1 MTDRMILGEDAIFS
15 TDSNL
20 TGINNNA
27 IIVGSSGSGK
37 TMSYIEPRLLDTEK
51 SSLVVTLTKRRLV
64 QKYKAMFKAKGYK
77 VYDLDFVH
85 PASADIAYDP
95 LAYVTSYADVRFLAD
110 SIVKANPR
118 KDQSHADPY
127 WDESASSLL
136 CALIFYTLTT
146 KEDPTFAD
154 VLELNDR
161 ITLKGGSDMDGY
173 SLDSEFDALERK
185 VPNHPAV
192 TCWKT
197 FRATPPRTAGCIFSS
212 LNCELDSIFT
222 SDIREMIAKKPTVD
236 IERIAKEKSVLFIT
250 SSPVNPSLHQFIG
263 AFYSCLFK
271 TLFEFAEECPD
282 GKLPIPV
289 HVLCDDF
296 ATGCRVNQFEDLI
309 SIFREKQISATI
321 LVQSESQLETMYG
334 SDATTTII
342 NNSDTYVY
350 VGGNDLRTARNI
362 SERLNVPLDEVLY
375 MPVGQ
380 AIIFRR
386 GQKPIAFRHRY
397 DILHDKRYQKITKQY
412 EKMIVS
418 DDDR

>member
-1 MTDRMILGEDAIFS
+1 
-15 TDSNL
+15 
-20 TGINNNA
+20 
-27 IIVGSSGSGK
+27 
-37 TMSYIEPRLLDTEK
+37 
-51 SSLVVTLTKRRLV
+51 
-64 QKYKAMFKAKGYK
+64 
-77 VYDLDFVH
+77 
-85 PASADIAYDP
+85 
-95 LAYVTSYADVRFLAD
+95 
-110 SIVKANPR
+110 
-118 KDQSHADPY
+118 
-127 WDESASSLL
+127 
-136 CALIFYTLTT
+136 
-146 KEDPTFAD
+146 
-154 VLELNDR
+154 
-161 ITLKGGSDMDGY
+161 MDGY

-236 IERIAKEKSVLFIT
+236 IEHIAKEKSVLFIT

>member
-1 MTDRMILGEDAIFS
+1 
-15 TDSNL
+15 
-20 TGINNNA
+20 
-27 IIVGSSGSGK
+27 
-37 TMSYIEPRLLDTEK
+37 
-51 SSLVVTLTKRRLV
+51 
-64 QKYKAMFKAKGYK
+64 
-77 VYDLDFVH
+77 
-85 PASADIAYDP
+85 
-95 LAYVTSYADVRFLAD
+95 
-110 SIVKANPR
+110 
-118 KDQSHADPY
+118 
-127 WDESASSLL
+127 
-136 CALIFYTLTT
+136 
-146 KEDPTFAD
+146 
-154 VLELNDR
+154 
-161 ITLKGGSDMDGY
+161 
-173 SLDSEFDALERK
+173 
-185 VPNHPAV
+185 
-192 TCWKT
+192 
-197 FRATPPRTAGCIFSS
+197 
-212 LNCELDSIFT
+212 
-222 SDIREMIAKKPTVD
+222 MIAKKPTVD
-236 IERIAKEKSVLFIT
+236 IEHIAKEKSVLFIT